1 MVQARACLPKMAI
14 PILASASYLR
24 LYLLCTYRTPV
35 AEMLAH
41 SPPLPLII
49 DYFDEYDDI
58 TTEDEEG
65 ILLALEHRD
74 RVHSIRL
81 RMPFQS
87 PKKLTN
93 AVDDEFAILEC
104 LVIVPLIDTNL
115 SLALPKTFQ
124 APHLRHL
131 LLSNFALPIGSPLLT
146 TAQTVNLISFVPED
160 ILPSAYFHPNDLLQ
174 LLLHIPRLEML
185 SIHFESPVPN
195 RDVEK
200 QLLQSPVITT
210 HIILPNLRIFAFG
223 GTSAYLAALLP
234 RMTTPLLETLQIK
247 FVDEV
252 SFPLP
257 HLQHFISTIENL
269 RFSRATL
276 TFIEH
281 IISLS
286 VYPHEVA
293 RVASEMEFDCGL
305 WGLPVASAAQMI
317 NSFRLSFSSVE
328 ELTLKYIN
336 NIYVSLE
343 WTYGAD
349 RSQWRK
355 LLRPFSNLKKLQVPW
370 DLIRAVS
377 CSLEAEDGESPMGI
391 LPELK
396 ELSYSGCRDD
406 RGAFTKFIDS
416 RQTTGHPVALIK
428 K

>member
-1 MVQARACLPKMAI
+1 MAI

-146 TAQTVNLISFVPED
+146 TAQTVNLVSFVLED
-160 ILPSAYFHPNDLLQ
+160 IPPSAYFHPNNLLQ

-195 RDVEK
+195 RDVER
-200 QLLQSPVITT
+200 QLLQSPIITT

-234 RMTTPLLETLQIK
+234 PTTTPLLETLQIE
-247 FVDEV
+247 FVGQV

-257 HLQHFISTIENL
+257 RLQQFISTIENL

-276 TFIEH
+276 TFNGYV
-281 IISLS
+281 ISLS

-293 RVASEMEFDCGL
+293 RVALEMEFDNGL
-305 WGLPVASAAQMI
+305 RGLPVASAAQMI
-317 NSFRLSFSSVE
+317 NSLRLSFLSVE
-328 ELTLKYIN
+328 ELTLEYIN
-336 NIYVSLE
+336 NIYMSLG
-343 WTYGAD
+343 WTNEAT
-349 RSQWRK
+349 RPQWRE
-355 LLRPFSNLKKLQVPW
+355 LLGSFSNLKKLQVPW
-370 DLIRAVS
+370 DLIPAVC
-377 CSLEAEDGESPMGI
+377 CSLEAKDGESPMGL
-391 LPELK
+391 LPELE
-396 ELSYSGCRDD
+396 ELSYSGSGDD
-406 RGAFTKFIDS
+406 RDAFTKFIVS
-416 RQTTGHPVALIK
+416 RQNAGHPVALINK
-428 K
+428 